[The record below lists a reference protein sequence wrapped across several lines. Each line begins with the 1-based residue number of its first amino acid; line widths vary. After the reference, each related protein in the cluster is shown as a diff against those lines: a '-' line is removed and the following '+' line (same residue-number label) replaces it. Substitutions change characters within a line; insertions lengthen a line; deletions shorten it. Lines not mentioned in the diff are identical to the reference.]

1 MVMVS
6 LGFWWWGGGGG
17 GFIGIFVGVVVGLL
31 MVASGGGTRVV
42 VVVVLWLLVVVLLFS
57 PRRLHYV
64 KTLAPC
70 LSNHFY
76 EGTKTCV
83 IWFVRIISVFF
94 CPQADISGE
103 KAQSQ
108 ELYGI
113 LLIGIHAAM
122 VIAIIVQAYFAVQ
135 VRAPRKNRRRK
146 FPEEIS
152 VLSTMT
158 PFVVAAVIKRYSVL
172 LFMSLQVVSFIL

>member
-1 MVMVS
+1 MKAQK
-6 LGFWWWGGGGG
+6 L
-17 GFIGIFVGVVVGLL
+17 
-31 MVASGGGTRVV
+31 A
-42 VVVVLWLLVVVLLFS
+42 LFGS
-57 PRRLHYV
+57 F
-64 KTLAPC
+64 A
-70 LSNHFY
+70 LS
-76 EGTKTCV
+76 
-83 IWFVRIISVFF
+83 RVFF

-158 PFVVAAVIKRYSVL
+158 PFVVAAVIKL
-172 LFMSLQVVSFIL
+172 SLIHI